1 MKNKK
6 WMINLAISNLLLVF
20 LGVGLVIPVL
30 PPLKEQMHFS
40 GTTMGMMISIFAIA
54 QLIASP
60 AAGYLSDKVGRKKL
74 IALGMIIFSFSEL
87 LFGLAQVKAV
97 FYISR
102 ALGGIA
108 AALLMPSVTAYVADL
123 TTVAERAKAMGK
135 VSAAIS
141 GGFIIGPGVGGFIA
155 KFGIRVP
162 FYVAALLAFV
172 GFILS
177 MTVLKESE
185 KTMDINPEATQ
196 SSFLDIL
203 KNPMFTSL
211 FVVILI
217 SSFGLQAFESIYSIM
232 ATINFGFTMSEIAL
246 IITVSGILAL
256 FFQLFLFDWI
266 VEKIGEMHLIH
277 LTFFASALFIAIIAF
292 TGNRITVALSTF
304 VVFLAFDLFRPAV
317 TTYLSKHAGDQQ
329 GAINGLNSTFTS
341 FGNILGPLAAGM
353 MFDINHFFPYYISAI
368 ILLGTGILSM
378 LMTRKRKQADF

>member
-1 MKNKK
+1 MTNKK

-20 LGVGLVIPVL
+20 LGVGLIIPVM

-54 QLIASP
+54 QLFASP
-60 AAGYLSDKVGRKKL
+60 IAGHLSDRVGRTKL
-74 IALGMIIFSFSEL
+74 IAVGMLIFALSEV
-87 LFGLAQVKAV
+87 LFGLAQVKTL

-102 ALGGIA
+102 VMGGIA

-123 TTVAERAKAMGK
+123 TTLSERAKAMGK

-155 KFGIRVP
+155 TFGIRVP
-162 FYVAALLAFV
+162 FYVAAFLAFI

-177 MTVLKESE
+177 MTVLKEPE
-185 KTMDINPEATQ
+185 KTMNINPETSR

-211 FVVILI
+211 FIVILI

-232 ATINFGFTMSEIAL
+232 VTINFGFTTSEIAL
-246 IITVSGILAL
+246 VITVSGILAL

-266 VEKIGEMHLIH
+266 VGKIGEMHLIH
-277 LTFFASALFIAIIAF
+277 LTFFVSAVFIAIIAF

-304 VVFLAFDLFRPAV
+304 VIFLAFDLFRPAV

-329 GAINGLNSTFTS
+329 GTINGLNSTFTS
-341 FGNILGPLAAGM
+341 FGNILGPLAAGV
-353 MFDINHFFPYYISAI
+353 MFDINHFFPYYISAS
-368 ILLGTGILSM
+368 ILFGTGLLSM
-378 LMTRKRKQADF
+378 LMNRRRSKA